1 MKSRPARL
9 ARIAAATRS
18 VSRSPTRT
26 LLLALASP
34 MTRALLVSSA
44 VATGRRR
51 ARRGDAE
58 AVLNAFGNGGWAVI
72 NHSDI
77 ARRGV
82 VDRQIQIRPFDFFD
96 GRHYCAPDWHTI
108 VIADIEG
115 GDRPFTRQQAEALI
129 ADVRV
134 QFTLDGSP
142 LQITQTAVKRFLNPN
157 LFGLEAAFYSQWGR
171 VMRPSDLSVGEH
183 TLNVRMTNASG
194 NQVYFE
200 NTINFFMDA
209 EGTGSCR

>member
-1 MKSRPARL
+1 MRSARAPL
-9 ARIAAATRS
+9 DRIAAATTS
-18 VSRSPTRT
+18 VARSPRT
-26 LLLALASP
+26 LLLGLASIV
-34 MTRALLVSSA
+34 TRALLVSSA

-51 ARRGDAE
+51 ARRGDAA

-72 NHSDI
+72 NHSDV

-82 VDRQIQIRPFDFFD
+82 VDQQIQIRPFDFFD
-96 GRHYCAPDWHTI
+96 GRHYCALDWHTI

-129 ADVRV
+129 ADVDV
-134 QFTLDGSP
+134 QFTLDGTP
-142 LQITQTAVKRFLNPN
+142 LQITQTTVKRFLNPQ

-194 NQVYFE
+194 SQVYFE
-200 NTINFFMDA
+200 NTINFFIDA
-209 EGTGSCR
+209 EGTGACR

>member
-1 MKSRPARL
+1 MRSRRASPT
-9 ARIAAATRS
+9 RIAAARTS
-18 VSRSPTRT
+18 LSRSPTRT
-26 LLLALASP
+26 LLLGLAS
-34 MTRALLVSSA
+34 MVTRALLVSCA
-44 VATGRRR
+44 VATQRRR

-72 NHSDI
+72 NHSDV

-82 VDRQIQIRPFDFFD
+82 VDQQIQIRPFDFFD
-96 GRHYCAPDWHTI
+96 GRHYCALDWHTI

-134 QFTLDGSP
+134 QFTLDGAP
-142 LQITQTAVKRFLNPN
+142 LRITQTAVKRFLNPQ
-157 LFGLEAAFYSQWGR
+157 LFGLQAAFYSQWGR
-171 VMRPSDLSVGEH
+171 VMRPSDLDVGEH

-194 NQVYFE
+194 SQVYFE
-200 NTINFFMDA
+200 NTINFFIDA
-209 EGTGSCR
+209 EGTGTCR